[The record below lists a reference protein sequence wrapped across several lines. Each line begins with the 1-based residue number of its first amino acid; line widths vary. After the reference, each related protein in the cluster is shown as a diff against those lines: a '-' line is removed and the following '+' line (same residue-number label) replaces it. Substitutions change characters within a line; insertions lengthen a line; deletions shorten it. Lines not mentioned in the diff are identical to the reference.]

1 MNPAPFIDPH
11 EPLDW
16 LGPLSE
22 DPLQLVTSDGAWR
35 RGALV
40 ADGGALAAALL
51 AWGAAP
57 GTILLAPLPAPDL
70 ARLFFACAR
79 ARIALFPLDPATSP
93 ERRAALLALA
103 GPRGRLL
110 EALPSAAAIAATAAD
125 PLPPLPVAA
134 QPALVIATS
143 GSEGEPK
150 GVVLTHANLAAAADA
165 SAERLPLGP
174 GDTWLA
180 CLPLHH
186 IGGVSILARCARS
199 SATARV
205 LDRFTVEAVAAALA
219 EGNITHLSLVPAMLD
234 RLLEAGVPPGPLRY
248 VLVGGAALSA
258 PLFRR
263 AMAAGWPLCVS
274 YGLSECAAQVVTW
287 VHPPPDV
294 WQEGRVGAPLAGC
307 RVELGPQGRLRLA
320 GPQVMWGYLNPEL
333 EPGRGLTDGALLS
346 GDLARLEAD
355 GSLTLLGRA
364 DDMLVSGGVNVHPA
378 EVEAVLLACP
388 GVRDAAVTALPD
400 PVWGDRLLALVV
412 GDSAAMDDAGL
423 HRWCAE
429 RLPSPRRPRLIQ
441 RVATLPRNPMG
452 KLQRP
457 ALRQLAQQLA
467 QDGLLAPG
475 EAP

>member
-79 ARIALFPLDPATSP
+79 AGIALFPLDPATSP

-110 EALPSAAAIAATAAD
+110 KALPSAAAIAAAAAD

-165 SAERLPLGP
+165 SAERLPLDP

-186 IGGVSILARCARS
+186 IGGVSILARCGRSGRGCTLTPPLTNMS
-199 SATARV
+199 SARPRRV
-205 LDRFTVEAVAAALA
+205 
-219 EGNITHLSLVPAMLD
+219 
-234 RLLEAGVPPGPLRY
+234 
-248 VLVGGAALSA
+248 
-258 PLFRR
+258 
-263 AMAAGWPLCVS
+263 
-274 YGLSECAAQVVTW
+274 
-287 VHPPPDV
+287 
-294 WQEGRVGAPLAGC
+294 
-307 RVELGPQGRLRLA
+307 
-320 GPQVMWGYLNPEL
+320 
-333 EPGRGLTDGALLS
+333 
-346 GDLARLEAD
+346 
-355 GSLTLLGRA
+355 
-364 DDMLVSGGVNVHPA
+364 
-378 EVEAVLLACP
+378 
-388 GVRDAAVTALPD
+388 
-400 PVWGDRLLALVV
+400 
-412 GDSAAMDDAGL
+412 
-423 HRWCAE
+423 
-429 RLPSPRRPRLIQ
+429 RLPSASRRARSPLSRAPSVRPRPGS
-441 RVATLPRNPMG
+441 RSG
-452 KLQRP
+452 
-457 ALRQLAQQLA
+457 LR
-467 QDGLLAPG
+467 
-475 EAP
+475 